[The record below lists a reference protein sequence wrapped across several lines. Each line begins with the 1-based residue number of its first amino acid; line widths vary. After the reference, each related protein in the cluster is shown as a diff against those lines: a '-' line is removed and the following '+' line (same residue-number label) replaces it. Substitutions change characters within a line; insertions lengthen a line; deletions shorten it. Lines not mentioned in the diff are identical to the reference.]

1 MTEINEQIDLET
13 ERVTS
18 TIKLHIFRHGA
29 KLVAKGMPDHET
41 PLSDFGREQA
51 REKSTS
57 KDISQ
62 SIAFGNPRIRTQETA
77 SLVMGGELNSING
90 SETLSDLR
98 TKIDNG
104 LNVGSKIRVDERLDI
119 HDPDTDEYDDQFFEA
134 AKSSRYLEFLFKE
147 SDMAAEKFGDK
158 KADTYS
164 RMASQV
170 ALIIQK
176 YLNIAPRWD
185 KLANDDKKR
194 YQNTLERFF
203 STHGGIG
210 ESFLGKVIEL
220 TKGIKER
227 DRFAEALKMQ
237 GFDFLEGFDIE
248 IMNYGGQ
255 DSEIRIVFQKDYAEN
270 TVFNFNEKISP
281 IILQK
286 ILGS

>member
-51 REKSTS
+51 REKS
-57 KDISQ
+57 
-62 SIAFGNPRIRTQETA
+62 
-77 SLVMGGELNSING
+77 
-90 SETLSDLR
+90 SDLR